1 MTIARHAG
9 AVLIVSALIV
19 ALMTISPGW
28 PVVVVGLVG
37 GFLFAVAELDELASW
52 WRAHRH
58 DSRALRFAQKTR
70 SLD

>member
-19 ALMTISPGW
+19 ALMTISPRW

-52 WRAHRH
+52 WRARRH
-58 DSRALRFAQKTR
+58 DSRALRFAGER
-70 SLD
+70 RRDG

>member
-19 ALMTISPGW
+19 ALMTISPRW

-37 GFLFAVAELDELASW
+37 GLLFAVAELDDLAGW
-52 WRAHRH
+52 WRARRH
-58 DSRALRFAQKTR
+58 DSRALRFADGR
-70 SLD
+70 RRHG